1 VPSKLLLSVALR
13 SFLAIFAAGPS
24 AAAAETS
31 DAVNGCQSELA
42 RRVQVLYDV
51 GFSDQE
57 IRGRLVK
64 YPNEKIR
71 IPREIWL
78 WQSELARRIARLY
91 DVGVSDQEIR
101 DWLVKHPN
109 KQIPQEALDW
119 FAKHPIRKTR
129 SHCHIRLL

>member
-1 VPSKLLLSVALR
+1 MVALL
-13 SFLAIFAAGPS
+13 SFLAFVSAAPS
-24 AAAAETS
+24 DAAAEMS
-31 DAVNGCQSELA
+31 DALSGCQSELA
-42 RRVQVLYDV
+42 RQIEVLHDV

-57 IRGRLVK
+57 IRDRLAK

-78 WQSELARRIARLY
+78 WQSELARQIARLY

-109 KQIPQEALDW
+109 EQIPQEALDW
-119 FAKHPIRKTR
+119 LVKNPIRKSR
-129 SHCHIRLL
+129 SHCIVRLL